1 MNKKIVLIIAI
12 LGVVGAGIGLVACG
26 NKEKEKPPITTQEAT
41 NNYNIAMSQLNGA
54 KQIEI
59 SKDLVSLGKSYS
71 IDIDGQKFGDMDGE
85 FLNVLGD
92 TLSIETE
99 NGTKISS
106 EKQVKRWGIKLS
118 RLAEVQNKDGKIVG
132 YIGEEKLNDL
142 LRIGY
147 NFHFYNEKK
156 QEIGYLK
163 QKVFSF
169 FDTFKI
175 YDMND
180 KLCYEINAKFNPI
193 RAEYVINV
201 HDNSIIPADQ
211 VIYLTGILNSIKS
224 SKSNS
229 KTKKAAVG
237 AGINGAINSGKNNT
251 SKSSGVNS
259 NKKSSTSKSKSKSKN
274 KVK

>member
-1 MNKKIVLIIAI
+1 MNKKIVLVIAI
-12 LGVVGAGIGLVACG
+12 LGVVGTGIGLVAC
-26 NKEKEKPPITTQEAT
+26 NSKEEAKQPVAAQETA
-41 NNYNIAMSQLNGA
+41 NYNTAMGQLKNA

-71 IDIDGQKFGDMDGE
+71 IDVDGKDFGNMDGE

-92 TLSIETE
+92 TLRIETD

-106 EKQVKRWGIKLS
+106 EKQIKRWGIKLN
-118 RLAEVQNKDGKIVG
+118 RLAEVQDKDGKIVG

-142 LRIGY
+142 LKIGY
-147 NFHFYNEKK
+147 NFHFYNAQKE
-156 QEIGYLK
+156 EIGYLK

-169 FDTFKI
+169 MDTFKI

-201 HDNSIIPADQ
+201 HDNNTIPVDQ

-224 SKSNS
+224 SKSSSN
-229 KTKKAAVG
+229 TKKAAVG
-237 AGINGAINSGKNNT
+237 VGINEAIKGSKNNST
-251 SKSSGVNS
+251 KDSGVKSKSSTT
-259 NKKSSTSKSKSKSKN
+259 KSKSKSKSKA
-274 KVK
+274 K